1 MHSAIPR
8 VFLRGEQAKCKGS
21 FKAGISTAADV
32 SALFLCQNLL
42 CCLAHLHASELPSP
56 QTDFIYWHIS
66 SFNVLPGFLCMC
78 AVTVCVRTCVAEL
91 TGHQSSCGKWKRCSG
106 GEMPEGR
113 LGINTRIC
121 DALWSAHLRG
131 KKEEADR
138 KGTSAGTKSKY
149 KEAFF
154 KPLWSWIFNWPDR
167 KPSSKCRVA
176 FSEDSAWCQPATP
189 STSHTST
196 YVPKDTH
203 TKTLNQE
210 SYKVDL

>member
-1 MHSAIPR
+1 MWVHFFFVKI
-8 VFLRGEQAKCKGS
+8 S
-21 FKAGISTAADV
+21 FAA
-32 SALFLCQNLL
+32 LL
-42 CCLAHLHASELPSP
+42 TCHLHASELLSP

-78 AVTVCVRTCVAEL
+78 ALTVCVRTRAAEL

-106 GEMPEGR
+106 GDMPEGR

-203 TKTLNQE
+203 TKTLNQ
-210 SYKVDL
+210 